1 MQGMWLLAKSIVISR
16 KEENFVAI
24 YRIGEKTPVIHP
36 SAYISEHAVIIG
48 DVEIAEDVSIW
59 PGAVIRGDNDKI
71 TIRRGA
77 NVQEGAVLHTDPGF
91 PVDVGELVSV
101 GHQAMLHGCKVGSH
115 SLVGI
120 QAVILNGSELGQK
133 SLVGA
138 GSLIGERKTF
148 PAESLVMGVPAK
160 LVRDLTDEVKAAIEK
175 NASDY
180 MTKAKKYKEELV
192 KVG

>member
-1 MQGMWLLAKSIVISR
+1 M
-16 KEENFVAI
+16 AI

>member
-16 KEENFVAI
+16 KEEHFVAI

-120 QAVILNGSELGQK
+120 QAVILNGSELGRK

>member
-1 MQGMWLLAKSIVISR
+1 M
-16 KEENFVAI
+16 AI

-48 DVEIAEDVSIW
+48 DVEIGEDVSIW

-120 QAVILNGSELGQK
+120 QAVILNGSKLGQK

>member
-1 MQGMWLLAKSIVISR
+1 
-16 KEENFVAI
+16 VAI

-120 QAVILNGSELGQK
+120 QAVILNGSELGRK